1 MATGT
6 QYFNELEAQDT
17 RKFVA
22 HHGVEIIAP
31 LTMEGFGQVC
41 EIRILTGVNSPNL
54 SENSTQVHRSIYAD
68 ALFNEN
74 RLFQNHHNQE
84 VYFETKSS
92 SCLRENRIQ
101 PHALKTVRGSIVDI
115 DEALNKKYVLRLF
128 YMNLEECMADFN
140 RAFHFLDANVTTD
153 DMVRTIV
160 EAVFGEELA
169 PPHEYIEAPF

>member
-6 QYFNELEAQDT
+6 QYFNELEVQNI

-31 LTMEGFGQVC
+31 LIMEGFGQVC
-41 EIRILTGVNSPNL
+41 EIRILTGVKSPNL
-54 SENSTQVHRSIYAD
+54 TERSTQAHRSVYAD

-74 RLFQNHHNQE
+74 SLFQNHHNQE

-92 SCLRENRIQ
+92 SCLRENRIKPQ
-101 PHALKTVRGSIVDI
+101 TLKTVRGSIVDI
-115 DEALNKKYVLRLF
+115 DEAMNKKYVLRLF

-140 RAFHFLDANVTTD
+140 RAFCFFDANVTTD
-153 DMVRTIV
+153 DMVRTIA
-160 EAVFGEELA
+160 ETVFGEQLA
-169 PPHEYIEAPF
+169 CPQEYIEAPF